1 MARRNALVFDQEG
14 LTKNLQA
21 STGKGVGALFPS
33 PPTPAVTGDSTP
45 TPPTG
50 KNKAKGGSPTSDQR
64 GYARE
69 PREPLRRRRE
79 TKDAS
84 VPSERRPINRP
95 AAIEGEMARPALDD
109 ADIDALREPAYQA
122 QTFRLTQEEIE
133 WIKDTAYRLSKEL
146 RRGKVAQGDILRIAI
161 KLFANLLASKKDDL
175 ITILEAIK

>member
-1 MARRNALVFDQEG
+1 M
-14 LTKNLQA
+14 
-21 STGKGVGALFPS
+21 
-33 PPTPAVTGDSTP
+33 
-45 TPPTG
+45 
-50 KNKAKGGSPTSDQR
+50 
-64 GYARE
+64 
-69 PREPLRRRRE
+69 
-79 TKDAS
+79 
-84 VPSERRPINRP
+84 PSERRPINRP